1 MAAAGELYRSGN
13 LGPAIEAAAQVVK
26 AAPSDLSARW
36 LLAELLIVQG
46 EHDRA
51 DLQLDTIMSLEPG
64 AAATVVPIR
73 HLLRADTARRDFFRA
88 ASVPEFL
95 DEGPTTSMR
104 LLLEAFV
111 QLRAGDSGRAGE
123 LAAEAERLRP
133 ALAGRNGDS
142 PFADFRDLDDLMSG
156 VFEVLTKTGK
166 YYWIPAERVE
176 VLEFSKPER
185 PLDLV
190 WRQVRMV
197 VRDAFDAE
205 VHMPAV
211 YGTLDG
217 ADDASRLGRRTD
229 WVGES
234 PAPVRGVGQR
244 VFLLDGE
251 REAGVMELET
261 VTFGG

>member
-1 MAAAGELYRSGN
+1 MATAGELYRSGH
-13 LGPAIEAAAQVVK
+13 LGPAIEAASQAVK

-46 EHDRA
+46 DHDRA
-51 DLQLDTIMSLEPG
+51 DSQLDTIMSLEPG
-64 AAATVVPIR
+64 AAATVVPVR
-73 HLLRADTARRDFFRA
+73 HLLRAETARRDFFA
-88 ASVPEFL
+88 AARVPDFL
-95 DEGPTTSMR
+95 DDGPTPLMR

-111 QLRAGDSGRAGE
+111 QLRAGDSHRAGE
-123 LAAEAERLRP
+123 LAMEAERTRP
-133 ALAGRNGDS
+133 ALAGRLGNES
-142 PFADFRDLDDLMSG
+142 FADFRDLDDLASG

-166 YYWIPAERVE
+166 YYWIPADRVE
-176 VLEFSKPER
+176 LLEFTKPER

-190 WRQVRMV
+190 WRPVRMV

-217 ADDASRLGRRTD
+217 ADDASRLGRCTD
-229 WVGES
+229 WIGEP

-244 VFLLDGE
+244 VFLLDGD
-251 REAGVMELET
+251 RETGVMELQT
-261 VTFGG
+261 VTFGE